1 VTTTYFA
8 VKGGRTAQFS
18 AANSA
23 QLPQA
28 QTLTNGSDNA
38 LLNNF
43 VDPALGCTPFT
54 APDLTNNRAPTPSL
68 ALNELQAGA
77 HQTAPE
83 ALVPPNDPMAQV
95 NGQPSVTKT
104 NLYRAGVG
112 QPPIDPRTETAQTY
126 CHPCRRP
133 NTRGYRST
141 AR

>member
-1 VTTTYFA
+1 VDQDQSDNVTTTYFA

-54 APDLTNNRAPTPSL
+54 APDLDEQPRPHAVTRPQRTAGRRTP
-68 ALNELQAGA
+68 
-77 HQTAPE
+77 
-83 ALVPPNDPMAQV
+83 D
-95 NGQPSVTKT
+95 
-104 NLYRAGVG
+104 RAGGVG
-112 QPPIDPRTETAQTY
+112 PAE
-126 CHPCRRP
+126 
-133 NTRGYRST
+133 
-141 AR
+141 